1 LNLSCRLGLYIGCI
15 VLLGTVLLGYHN
27 SVFHSGLVEDTGVN
41 EAERL
46 GRLIFENLYTSMMLG
61 GGKEE
66 TMAIIERIR
75 GVEGIEEV
83 RIIRGQAVSR
93 QFGIDVDRVPLDE
106 LDRAALMGSTV
117 SAVEKE
123 GGWVAR
129 LVMPLYVKDECTGC
143 HDAGPGEVSGAISVS
158 LSLEDNREPL
168 AKHERYFI
176 VLGGVVFLGAT
187 ASVLFTVRRRLVT
200 PLTGLRKGAEA
211 LSEGDFSY
219 RVGITSGDEMEEVG
233 AAFDAMA
240 ARLHETTDRLKAL
253 SEKHSKLVE
262 MAADA
267 IILHEADT
275 KRIVEANPAAEAL
288 TGYSRQEL
296 LGMDVEALYPK
307 DRLDEYRMLRT
318 RWLQD
323 GKGYFV
329 EAPIV
334 RKDGSLTQVEVAAS
348 VVEFGKRVFLQEI
361 WRDLSER
368 KGFYETL
375 RRYAEELEDKV
386 EERTSELNRSLKEME
401 SCKNELEEACRRL
414 KESEKTLVQTVK
426 MATLGEL
433 GAGIAH
439 ELNSPLAGILS
450 ITEVLLK
457 RTDKEDPKH
466 HLLEKI
472 KDAAVRSKYII
483 EDLLTYSMPS
493 RAQTRP
499 TSLNDVVRATLSLF
513 ISEIKTKPL
522 DITEE
527 FDPDLPA
534 VVANKGQLM
543 EVFLNIM
550 KNARDA
556 MGGRGRLAV
565 RTRAVEERG
574 GRSAVVEV
582 EDSGPGIPEE
592 IRDRIF
598 DPFFTTKEKGG
609 GLNVG
614 LGLSISHG
622 IVKAHG
628 GRIEVESEEGKGTLF
643 RVILPAATDESA

>member
-1 LNLSCRLGLYIGCI
+1 MNLSCRLGLYIGCI
-15 VLLGTVLLGYHN
+15 VLLGTVLLVYHN

-93 QFGIDVDRVPLDE
+93 QFGIDVGRVPLDE

-158 LSLEDNREPL
+158 LSLEDDREPL

-296 LGMDVEALYPK
+296 LDMDVEALYPK

-565 RTRAVEERG
+565 RTRAVEEDG

>member
-1 LNLSCRLGLYIGCI
+1 MNLSCRLGLYIGCI